1 MLNVQILLNLQMR
14 PLPGL
19 KAKWTSEP
27 NVDFPDGSLGA
38 SFGPLR
44 GVSAAALRWVRL
56 HPQSSSFWLS
66 SAARASSTRSRSD
79 VMAGP
84 RRRVDQSVGRR
95 QRTHGSSKTPH
106 SWQILVISF
115 MAFLTIY
122 LQKSHQFFLVNFIIS
137 DVFHGVCLENI
148 DDQMYIFNTD
158 NFTPML
164 VFKNV

>member
-27 NVDFPDGSLGA
+27 NVDFPDGSLVV
-38 SFGPLR
+38 SFGPLLC
-44 GVSAAALRWVRL
+44 VSAAALRWVRL

-84 RRRVDQSVGRR
+84 RRRVDQSVRRR

-122 LQKSHQFFLVNFIIS
+122 FTEITSIFFGQFYYFGGIS
-137 DVFHGVCLENI
+137 WSLFRKYRRSNL
-148 DDQMYIFNTD
+148 YF
-158 NFTPML
+158 
-164 VFKNV
+164 

>member
-1 MLNVQILLNLQMR
+1 MLNVQILLNVQMR

-27 NVDFPDGSLGA
+27 NVDFPDGSLGV
-38 SFGPLR
+38 SFGPLL

-95 QRTHGSSKTPH
+95 QRTHGSSETPH

-115 MAFLTIY
+115 MFFFSRFIY
-122 LQKSHQFFLVNFIIS
+122 RSHIHFFWSILLFRSYFMGFV
-137 DVFHGVCLENI
+137 
-148 DDQMYIFNTD
+148 
-158 NFTPML
+158 
-164 VFKNV
+164 